1 MAALEKIRSKSVML
15 LIVIGVALLA
25 FIIGDFLNS
34 GRSFFGAGTT
44 VAKVDGE
51 KISIIDFQKRYEE
64 QNQRLQESNQKV
76 DPALVQNQVL
86 NQMINEQLLKEE
98 LDALCLTVSDAE
110 ITEAMTGETANYQVI
125 QFAQQLGMESPAQL
139 HEFIFNP
146 GKFKAT
152 EADVAPVREQWLKL
166 EEQTIQQLKA
176 GKLGNLITGAIQAN
190 KLDKAALLAENNDG
204 ASVEIVNEQYA
215 SLKDDEFKVTDEE
228 LKARYDKEKQQ
239 YKIDQELRKIH
250 FISVDIVPNDKDLAE
265 AKAVFDKVEA
275 ALRGNVGLDA
285 ARNIG
290 EASINQKTVRLSD
303 VYGAQKTFLEAA
315 AVEDVSAPTFEGYT
329 HKVTKLLAKKNDVD
343 SVRVDMIQ
351 VQGAKKVQDSVL
363 NLLNSGKPFAEVVD
377 NKVAVGQENQWMN
390 LMQIGNED
398 KAQEAKAKILAAADG
413 YFVVDSNEN
422 AALIYK
428 VHEKVA
434 PKAMFD
440 IAEVSYTVYPS
451 DETIDG
457 LRTNL
462 QDYINTNNTGK
473 KFIDNATAKGY
484 TAMEATVAA
493 DMAQINRIESTR
505 KEIQWAFGAE
515 IGSVSPIFDKEGND
529 KMIALTLDEVI
540 PAGYMPLSDPSVKA
554 NIERLVRNDKKA
566 ESLIAK
572 YKGKANSIS
581 AYAQLMKQKVDTI
594 TVNFAQDFIPGIGME
609 SVLSAQAPYAKENT
623 IQGPVKGDQG
633 VFVYKVVKK
642 EKAASTL
649 SDDVIDQRF
658 AGQFGGSV
666 VSQLFFD
673 ILKEGKTIKNN
684 LIEFY

>member
-1 MAALEKIRSKSVML
+1 ML

-25 FIIGDFLNS
+25 LIIGYFLNS

-98 LDALCLTVSDAE
+98 LDALCITVSDAE

-146 GKFKAT
+146 GKFQAT
-152 EADVAPVREQWLKL
+152 EADVAPVCEQWLKL

-204 ASVEIVNEQYA
+204 ASIEIVNEQYA
-215 SLKDDEFKVTDEE
+215 SLKDDDYKVTDEE

-315 AVEDVSAPTFEGYT
+315 AVEEVSAPTFEGYT

-398 KAQEAKAKILAAADG
+398 KAQQAKAKILAAADG

-457 LRTNL
+457 LRTSL

-473 KFIDNATAKGY
+473 NFIDNATAKGY
-484 TAMEATVAA
+484 TAMEATISA

-515 IGSVSPIFDKEGND
+515 KGSVSPIFDKEGND

-566 ESLIAK
+566 EALIAK
-572 YKGKANSIS
+572 YKGKANSIP

-594 TVNFAQDFIPGIGME
+594 TVNFAQDFIPGVGME
-609 SVLSAQAPYAKENT
+609 SVLSAQAPYAKVNT

-649 SDDVIDQRF
+649 SDDLIDQRF